1 MRFTIDG
8 YVELLKLLRENN
20 YNIADYQDFQKYK
33 RCVILRHDVD
43 FDLQQALSMAKI
55 EYQYGVK
62 STFFILLT
70 SNFYNIYSCRN
81 RRIIAEIQNMDHTIG
96 LHFDEMAYPKD
107 AGIVDKIEQDIRK
120 ELRIL
125 SELVEKDI
133 IVFSYHRP
141 TKRILDANIKLQGV
155 VNSYGTLF
163 FKEFKY
169 LSDSR
174 MNWREPVLDIIQS
187 NQYSQMQLLTHPFW
201 YHEKEKHMREIISE
215 FLNRAGMER
224 YSELKDN
231 FTNLKDVIEW
241 RNIKK

>member
-81 RRIIAEIQNMDHTIG
+81 RIIIAEIQNMDHTIG

-241 RNIKK
+241 RNIKT